1 MKRITKTKYINLK
14 NILSITLANILLNTL
29 ITKSYAAVDLAHKNT
44 FDTPVIKVLVLAIGI
59 SLIILILFGA
69 SQQDTSTPRKVK
81 MDKVPKERKNTNNSN
96 TMNNRIE
103 NEDRADFNK
112 LNGEIKENFDTKET
126 LELIEVS
133 ETPNMNEDINVN
145 KIEIKTQDDML
156 DANEVIKSDGL
167 NFNAGENENAIN
179 LEELEVETNVESEPE
194 PEKEEKK
201 TRKPRTTKTTKTTK
215 RTKKT
220 EPKVEE
226 AAEVTEDDLT
236 NEFLKNMDKMLKK

>member
-29 ITKSYAAVDLAHKNT
+29 ITKTYAAVDLAQKNT

-96 TMNNRIE
+96 TINNRIE

-126 LELIEVS
+126 LELTEVS

-167 NFNAGENENAIN
+167 NFNAGENENAID
-179 LEELEVETNVESEPE
+179 LAELEVEINVEPE

>member
-29 ITKSYAAVDLAHKNT
+29 ITKSYAAVDLAQKNT

-69 SQQDTSTPRKVK
+69 SQQDTSTPRKIK

-96 TMNNRIE
+96 AMNNRIE

-126 LELIEVS
+126 LELTELS

-145 KIEIKTQDDML
+145 KIEIKTQDDVL

-179 LEELEVETNVESEPE
+179 LEELEVETNVEPE

-226 AAEVTEDDLT
+226 AEVTEDDLT